1 MKVKIN
7 NMGIIR
13 NRVIIVH
20 HYRKEEIEEIRQNAV
35 DFFQK
40 VVLEDNQFSG
50 YDVNTKMVTP
60 IMQSLINGEYTFMIM
75 GECSKIGWSSS
86 DLFEKKRREWIEN
99 NRDKCQN
106 IILVDFG
113 EGYEAEM
120 EVF

>member
-1 MKVKIN
+1 
-7 NMGIIR
+7 MGTIR

-20 HYRKEEIEEIRQNAV
+20 HWRKERIEEIRQDAV

-40 VVLEDNQFSG
+40 VVLEDNEFSE
-50 YDVNTKMVTP
+50 YEVNTKMITP
-60 IMQSLINGEYTFMIM
+60 IMESLINSEYTFMIM

-86 DLFEKKRREWIEN
+86 DLFDKRRREWIEN

-113 EGYEAEM
+113 EEYEAEM
-120 EVF
+120 EAY

>member
-7 NMGIIR
+7 SMGIIR
-13 NRVIIVH
+13 NRVVIVH
-20 HYRKEEIEEIRQNAV
+20 HYRKEEIEEIRRDAV

-40 VVLEDNQFSG
+40 VVLGDNQFSE

-60 IMQSLINGEYTFMIM
+60 IMESLINGEYTFMIM
-75 GECSKIGWSSS
+75 SECSKIGWNSS
-86 DLFEKKRREWIEN
+86 DLLDKKRREWIEN

-113 EGYEAEM
+113 EEYEAQM
-120 EVF
+120 EAY

>member
-1 MKVKIN
+1 
-7 NMGIIR
+7 MGTIR

-20 HYRKEEIEEIRQNAV
+20 HWRKERIEEIRQNAV

-40 VVLEDNQFSG
+40 VVLEDNEFSE
-50 YDVNTKMVTP
+50 YEVDTKMVTP
-60 IMQSLINGEYTFMIM
+60 IMESLINGVYTFMIM

-86 DLFEKKRREWIEN
+86 DLFDKRRREWIEN

-113 EGYEAEM
+113 EEYEAEM
-120 EVF
+120 EVY

>member
-1 MKVKIN
+1 
-7 NMGIIR
+7 MGTIR

-20 HYRKEEIEEIRQNAV
+20 HWRKERIEEIRQDAV

-40 VVLEDNQFSG
+40 VVLEDNQFSE

-60 IMQSLINGEYTFMIM
+60 IMESLINGEYTFMVM

-86 DLFEKKRREWIEN
+86 DLFDKKRREWIEN
-99 NRDKCQN
+99 NGDKCQN

-113 EGYEAEM
+113 EEYEAEM
-120 EVF
+120 ETY